1 MSVGYPDHNCI
12 VRDGVEAGQRLYQQ
26 QEMVVI
32 RSAKEKYLFKYIW
45 CDGFCSV
52 RACYLFEYVWN
63 HHIEQI
69 LGHSVTLH
77 S

>member
-32 RSAKEKYLFKYIW
+32 RSAKEKYLFKYI
-45 CDGFCSV
+45 
-52 RACYLFEYVWN
+52 
-63 HHIEQI
+63 
-69 LGHSVTLH
+69 
-77 S
+77 